1 MSEKVRNLF
10 SVHTSANGSVA
21 LYLEEQDAI
30 KDLLEDIVGQTEI
43 LDLDE
48 LQATGRE
55 SVKTEGHFKR
65 LDNARDAFDE
75 LAVKIAYLSREEALD
90 LAADII
96 RAIKFH
102 DVMTEKENNFPGL
115 KAVR

>member
-1 MSEKVRNLF
+1 MTQKNRDLF
-10 SVHTSANGSVA
+10 SIHTTDDGSVA
-21 LYLEEQDAI
+21 IYLEEQDAI

-55 SVKTEGHFKR
+55 SYKAEGHFQR

-75 LAVKIAYLSREEALD
+75 LAVKLAYLSREEALD

-96 RAIKFH
+96 RAIKFY
-102 DVMTEKENNFPGL
+102 DVMREKGTYPEL
-115 KAVR
+115 KAVK

>member
-1 MSEKVRNLF
+1 MTQQNRALF
-10 SVHTSANGSVA
+10 SIHTTAQGSVA
-21 LYLEEQDAI
+21 IYLEEQDAI
-30 KDLLEDIVGQTEI
+30 KDLLEDVVGQTEI

-55 SVKTEGHFKR
+55 SVKTEGHFER
-65 LDNARDAFDE
+65 LDNARDAFAE
-75 LAVKIAYLSREEALD
+75 LAIKVAHLSREEALD

-102 DVMTEKENNFPGL
+102 DVMTEKENTFTGL
-115 KAVR
+115 KAVK

>member
-1 MSEKVRNLF
+1 MTQKNRDLF
-10 SVHTSANGSVA
+10 SIHTTDDGSVA
-21 LYLEEQDAI
+21 IYLEEQDAI

-55 SVKTEGHFKR
+55 SYKTEGHFKR

-75 LAVKIAYLSREEALD
+75 LAVKLAYLSREEALD

-96 RAIKFH
+96 RAIKFY
-102 DVMTEKENNFPGL
+102 DVMREKGTYPEL
-115 KAVR
+115 KAVK

>member
-1 MSEKVRNLF
+1 MTQKNRDLF
-10 SVHTSANGSVA
+10 SIHTTDDGSVA
-21 LYLEEQDAI
+21 IYLEEQDAI

-48 LQATGRE
+48 LQTTGRE
-55 SVKTEGHFKR
+55 SYKAEGHFQR

-75 LAVKIAYLSREEALD
+75 LAVKLAYLSREEALD

-96 RAIKFH
+96 RAIKFY
-102 DVMTEKENNFPGL
+102 DVMREKGTYPEL
-115 KAVR
+115 KAVK

>member
-1 MSEKVRNLF
+1 MTQQNRALF
-10 SVHTSANGSVA
+10 SIHTTASGSVA
-21 LYLEEQDAI
+21 IYLEEQDAI
-30 KDLLEDIVGQTEI
+30 KDLLEDVVGQTEI

-55 SVKTEGHFKR
+55 SVKTEGHFER
-65 LDNARDAFDE
+65 LDNARDAFAE
-75 LAVKIAYLSREEALD
+75 LAIKVAHLSREEALD

-102 DVMTEKENNFPGL
+102 DVMTEKGTYPDL
-115 KAVR
+115 KAVK

>member
-1 MSEKVRNLF
+1 MTQTPRNIF
-10 SVHTSANGSVA
+10 SIHTTVNGSVA
-21 LYLEEQDAI
+21 IYMEEQDAV

-43 LDLDE
+43 NDLDE
-48 LQATGRE
+48 LQATGRQ
-55 SVKTEGHFKR
+55 SVKAEGHFER

-75 LAVKIAYLSREEALD
+75 LAVRIAQLSREEALD

-102 DVMTEKENNFPGL
+102 DVMTEKQNTYTGL

>member
-1 MSEKVRNLF
+1 MTQKNRDLF
-10 SVHTSANGSVA
+10 SIHTTDDGSVA
-21 LYLEEQDAI
+21 IYLEEQDAI

-55 SVKTEGHFKR
+55 SYKAEGHFER

-75 LAVKIAYLSREEALD
+75 LAVKLAYLSREEALD

-96 RAIKFH
+96 RAIKFY
-102 DVMTEKENNFPGL
+102 DVMREKGTYPEL
-115 KAVR
+115 KAVK